1 MIAFLEKVRL
11 FFWKIG
17 QPLTRI
23 PTCPNATVSDLFIWR
38 NTENLT
44 TYFELLSLP
53 FILDEIFPTPI
64 FATLVIFNRHG
75 EFLSEETIQL
85 MPTLRQT
92 ISLSDYLPDNC
103 GSYGTFSI
111 FHPCELRT
119 FDLYDSFF
127 YDIPK
132 STHESFIY
140 ESKNYLGYSFSVG
153 KEEIVEELEKQLSF
167 IQEQIDSI
175 ERHHPLFPNGS
186 VIASTNS
193 SDNRKYLLQSNRK
206 RLIINTEIFYLIK
219 TRLKITKPNSEFI
232 IFIPSEGIN
241 EILDGPSITNPDE
254 IFVGNEIINTYYG

>member
-1 MIAFLEKVRL
+1 MAVNKNTYNTLREEFIQSSNNISKE
-11 FFWKIG
+11 I
-17 QPLTRI
+17 T
-23 PTCPNATVSDLFIWR
+23 PTNNINDPNDITLSKTVYGKT
-38 NTENLT
+38 NAKK
-44 TYFELLSLP
+44 
-53 FILDEIFPTPI
+53 ILDEEFT
-64 FATLVIFNRHG
+64 
-75 EFLSEETIQL
+75 EFLL
-85 MPTLRQT
+85 QT
-92 ISLSDYLPDNC
+92 KNYKE
-103 GSYGTFSI
+103 F
-111 FHPCELRT
+111 

-140 ESKNYLGYSFSVG
+140 ESKNYLGYPFSVG
-153 KEEIVEELEKQLSF
+153 KGEIVEELEKQLSF

>member
-1 MIAFLEKVRL
+1 MAVNKNTYNTLREEFIQSSNVISKE
-11 FFWKIG
+11 I
-17 QPLTRI
+17 TSTNNI
-23 PTCPNATVSDLFIWR
+23 NDPNDIT
-38 NTENLT
+38 
-44 TYFELLSLP
+44 LSKTIYGKTNAKN
-53 FILDEIFPTPI
+53 ILDEEFT
-64 FATLVIFNRHG
+64 
-75 EFLSEETIQL
+75 EFLL
-85 MPTLRQT
+85 QT
-92 ISLSDYLPDNC
+92 KNYKE
-103 GSYGTFSI
+103 F
-111 FHPCELRT
+111 

-132 STHESFIY
+132 PTHESFIY
-140 ESKNYLGYSFSVG
+140 ESKNYLGYPFSVG
-153 KEEIVEELEKQLSF
+153 KEEIVKELEKQLSF

-175 ERHHPLFPNGS
+175 ERHHPIYPNGS

>member
-53 FILDEIFPTPI
+53 FILDEIFTTPI

-119 FDLYDSFF
+119 FDLYDSFIAERGYVAYKLKSMPLCSF
-127 YDIPK
+127 VHGNLDALARYEDKSMHLLGSTSFRKRIYNLQFCLNKSYD
-132 STHESFIY
+132 Y
-140 ESKNYLGYSFSVG
+140 EFAIVNSSNTLQKIQFSVSTPSSVTVHIDTVSLMPRACHIFCFSPSNNQSLATFTSNLVMARPLVFKLQG
-153 KEEIVEELEKQLSF
+153 NL
-167 IQEQIDSI
+167 IDSF
-175 ERHHPLFPNGS
+175 HG
-186 VIASTNS
+186 
-193 SDNRKYLLQSNRK
+193 
-206 RLIINTEIFYLIK
+206 
-219 TRLKITKPNSEFI
+219 
-232 IFIPSEGIN
+232 
-241 EILDGPSITNPDE
+241 
-254 IFVGNEIINTYYG
+254 